1 MKRALALV
9 LILVMFFTFSGF
21 GSKISNT
28 PAEAPAAETANS
40 IPDGFETSSYI
51 YESSYGDTTFF
62 LVIKNNTDS
71 AVSISGNALAKDAN
85 GGSIGAGNFSVDV
98 LGPGEETITYSYFNN
113 VSGVDSVS
121 FQMVT
126 KTEPRYTPVLGS
138 LDVKRFDNGEN
149 VSLSVTNNGSVGAQ
163 FVEAYALFMDADNN
177 VVRYAST
184 YLTDVDN
191 EIKPGETL
199 YGQLD
204 SYDSYDHALVYLTG
218 RSDGKAN
225 HTEYPFD
232 AAQLSVR
239 EFWFES
245 RWGDTYVFL
254 AVTNN
259 SDTDVA
265 VQGNAAALDAAGNVL
280 GAGDLSIDVIGPGQ
294 ESIGYFY
301 FDDVTGVDHVDYKLQ
316 GDPDSYYVD
325 IIAGLEGDASIN
337 NNNVVISLTNNGPIP
352 AKFVQVYALFF
363 DANDNMVDWDYVY
376 VTDDDNEIKPGSTL
390 SAQLDTNEAFDY
402 AELFITGRGSK

>member
-28 PAEAPAAETANS
+28 PAEAPAETGNS
-40 IPDGFETSSYI
+40 IPDGFEATTYL

-62 LVIKNNTDS
+62 VVVKNNTDT
-71 AVSISGNALAKDAN
+71 AVSISGNALAKDAA
-85 GGSIGAGNFSVDV
+85 GLSIGAGNFSIDV
-98 LGPGEETITYSYFNN
+98 LGPGEESIGYSYFNN

-121 FQMVT
+121 FQMVA
-126 KTEPRYTPVLGS
+126 KADPRYSPVVGNM
-138 LDVKRFDNGEN
+138 DVVRYDNAGN
-149 VSLSVTNNGSVGAQ
+149 VSLSVTNNGSYGAQ
-163 FVEAYALFMDADNN
+163 YVEAYALFLDSNDR
-177 VVRYAST
+177 VIRYSSS
-184 YLTDVDN
+184 YITDIDN
-191 EIKPGETL
+191 EIKPGDTL
-199 YGQLD
+199 YAQLN

-218 RSDGKAN
+218 RSDGKASHAEN
-225 HTEYPFD
+225 PFD
-232 AAQLSVR
+232 AEQLSVR
-239 EFWFES
+239 EFWYES
-245 RWGDTYVFL
+245 RWGDTYLFL

-259 SDTDVA
+259 SDHDVE
-265 VQGNAAALDAAGNVL
+265 VEGNAAAVDANGNVL
-280 GAGDLSIDVIGPGQ
+280 GADDLDIDVIGPGQ

-301 FDDVTGVDHVDYKLQ
+301 FDDVTGADHVDYKLQ

-337 NNNVVISLTNNGPIP
+337 NSNVVISLTNNGPIP

-363 DANDNMVDWDYVY
+363 DANENMVDWDYTY

-390 SAQLDTNEAFDY
+390 SAQLDTRENFDY

>member
-28 PAEAPAAETANS
+28 PAEAPAADTGNS
-40 IPDGFETSSYI
+40 IPDGFEATGYI

-62 LVIKNNTDS
+62 LVVKNNTDS
-71 AVSISGNALAKDAN
+71 AVSISGNALAKDVN
-85 GGSIGAGNFSVDV
+85 GGSIGAGNFAIDV
-98 LGPGEETITYSYFNN
+98 LGPGEESIAYSYFNN

-121 FQMVT
+121 YQMVA
-126 KTEPRYTPVLGS
+126 KTDPRYSPVLGS
-138 LDVKRFDNGEN
+138 LDVARFDNEQN
-149 VSLSVTNNGSVGAQ
+149 VAVAVTNKGSIGAQ

-177 VVRYAST
+177 VVRYSST
-184 YLTDVDN
+184 YLTDINN
-191 EIKPGETL
+191 EIKPGDTL
-199 YGQLD
+199 YAQLD

-218 RSDGKAN
+218 RSDGKADHVEN
-225 HTEYPFD
+225 PFD

-239 EFWFES
+239 EFWYES
-245 RWGDTYVFL
+245 RWGDTYLFL

-259 SDTDVA
+259 SNVDVE
-265 VQGNAAALDAAGNVL
+265 VEGNAAALDANGNVL
-280 GAGDLSIDVIGPGQ
+280 GADGMSIDVIGPGQ

-301 FDDVTGVDHVDYKLQ
+301 FDEVSGVDHVDYKLQ

-352 AKFVQVYALFF
+352 AKFVEVYALFF
-363 DANDNMVDWDYVY
+363 DANDNMVDWDYTY

-390 SAQLDTNEAFDY
+390 SAQLDTSETFDY

>member
-28 PAEAPAAETANS
+28 PAEAPAADTANS
-40 IPDGFETSSYI
+40 IPEGFETSSYI

-126 KTEPRYTPVLGS
+126 KTEPRYTPVLGG
-138 LDVKRFDNGEN
+138 LDVKRFDNEQN

-184 YLTDVDN
+184 YLTDVDIDDPIYQN
-191 EIKPGETL
+191 TRKFVWSEDNPYFFK
-199 YGQLD
+199 
-204 SYDSYDHALVYLTG
+204 
-218 RSDGKAN
+218 GKAGEGIGGPHCGLDKPWPMSLVMKAFTTN
-225 HTEYPFD
+225 DRAEKEWCVQQILKTDGGTGFMH
-232 AAQLSVR
+232 
-239 EFWFES
+239 ES
-245 RWGDTYVFL
+245 FNKD
-254 AVTNN
+254 
-259 SDTDVA
+259 
-265 VQGNAAALDAAGNVL
+265 
-280 GAGDLSIDVIGPGQ
+280 
-294 ESIGYFY
+294 
-301 FDDVTGVDHVDYKLQ
+301 
-316 GDPDSYYVD
+316 
-325 IIAGLEGDASIN
+325 DASDFTRSWFAWAN
-337 NNNVVISLTNNGPIP
+337 T
-352 AKFVQVYALFF
+352 LFGELI
-363 DANDNMVDWDYVY
+363 VDM
-376 VTDDDNEIKPGSTL
+376 
-390 SAQLDTNEAFDY
+390 Y
-402 AELFITGRGSK
+402 AE